1 MAVWSVVG
9 VSKLEGHGRLDA
21 EYYQGVFFQNRK
33 ALEQLGRKTLAEIAT
48 VITNGG
54 TPYHEDLTQGE
65 IRFLTAEH
73 VSDLHVDY
81 SSSKFIR
88 RMFHEGSLRRAA
100 LCENDLLV
108 TIKGKIGNPA
118 VVFDLDMPSNI
129 NQDVARIV
137 LDETANP
144 FYVAAFMA
152 SRFGRLQSQQLA
164 TNQINPFLGLGN
176 LRQIEIPEAPKELE
190 SEVESL
196 VRRGQAE
203 YRVSESSYL
212 QAERMVLGEL
222 GWDTLD
228 VSQPKW
234 WTVGLSRAREMQRLD
249 ADHFQPKYD
258 ELLAHLERTG
268 KAKPL
273 GGIATYIKRGVQPRY
288 VEGGEVLAINSRYV
302 GKQLINTEQAERT
315 DAAFWDDNPRGR
327 AYKHDVIMN
336 STGWGTIGRTNCV
349 LHDEKTVVDNHVT
362 IIRVKEG
369 MSDPVYLAVYLN
381 SAPGL
386 MQTEKWLSG
395 SSGQIELYPGDI
407 ERFVVYLPSEE
418 VQARVADLVRRS
430 YQARE
435 KAKALLEEAKRKVE
449 ELIEGAAAGQG

>member
-1 MAVWSVVG
+1 MAVWSVVE
-9 VSKLEGHGRLDA
+9 VSKLEGDRRLDA
-21 EYYQGVFFQNRK
+21 EYYQEVFFQNRT
-33 ALEQLGRKTLAEIAT
+33 ALKQFRRKTLAEIAK
-48 VITNGG
+48 VITNGA

-73 VSDLHVDY
+73 VCDLYIDY

-88 RMFHEGSLRRAA
+88 RVFHEGSLKRTA
-100 LCENDLLV
+100 LRENDLLI
-108 TIKGKIGNPA
+108 TIKGKTGDPA

-137 LDETANP
+137 LNETANP

-164 TNQINPFLGLGN
+164 TKQINPFLGLGN

-196 VRRGQAE
+196 LRKGQAQ
-203 YRVSESSYL
+203 YRISESSYL
-212 QAERMVLGEL
+212 QAERMVLEEL
-222 GWDTLD
+222 GWETLD
-228 VSQPKW
+228 LSQPKGW
-234 WTVGLSRAREMQRLD
+234 RVALSRTQQVKRLD

-258 ELLAHLERTG
+258 KLIAHLKKTG
-268 KAKPL
+268 KATPL
-273 GGIATYIKRGVQPRY
+273 GEIATYIKRGVQPRY
-288 VEGGEVLAINSRYV
+288 VEDGEVLAINSRYV
-302 GKQLINTEQAERT
+302 GKQLIDTEQAQRT
-315 DAAFWDDNPRGR
+315 DGAFWNDKPSAR

-369 MSDPVYLAVYLN
+369 TCDPVYLAVYLN
-381 SAPGL
+381 SGPGL

-395 SSGQIELYPGDI
+395 SSGQIELYPAHI
-407 ERFVVYLPSEE
+407 TRFVVHVASREL
-418 VQARVADLVRRS
+418 QARVADLVRQS

-449 ELIEGAAAGQG
+449 AMIESAMGLD